1 MTNMRAR
8 SSTGGGPTGSRRQR
22 FDPGRSRPIR
32 PSADICPNS
41 PIPETHDP
49 SRSPR
54 ARWSPKP
61 MPENAIG
68 ALVQAQHTGHFT
80 SRDKSNAIGTPMGRP
95 GRRAEIRHSQL
106 VLDQVGTSVTDRPA
120 LSGIREISRLVAA
133 APTIDVCNSQA
144 VLETRHFHAFRTNV
158 RKSRVGHGPVPAE
171 QGEFQTPIS
180 DIMSTKVRRVHLMNQ
195 ERFERPPPAVLGRVA
210 QSASTPTGLMD
221 CARFSP
227 PPSGAVVATRADQR
241 SFHDGP
247 TSADVVMIQ

>member
-1 MTNMRAR
+1 VTNMRAR

-133 APTIDVCNSQA
+133 APTIALAVPIQSSDVA
-144 VLETRHFHAFRTNV
+144 TLGPFWKRHFHAFRTTV

-180 DIMSTKVRRVHLMNQ
+180 DIMSIQPRRFHLMNHG
-195 ERFERPPPAVLGRVA
+195 RF
-210 QSASTPTGLMD
+210 Q
-221 CARFSP
+221 
-227 PPSGAVVATRADQR
+227 
-241 SFHDGP
+241 
-247 TSADVVMIQ
+247 